1 MITAVAGV
9 VAATV
14 TTAGCGQAPTPSSST
29 SAASTVT
36 RTSTAT
42 PASTTGASPTP
53 PSAATTSGT
62 SNGQNYAVTTTKIEG
77 STDDRQGNWR
87 MEFGELSG
95 GDPAVVEAFN
105 GASHAAA
112 MDQVEAAKE
121 GTEPGAQWNF
131 ESNGQV
137 TFRSIAV
144 AQVVFGSLYY
154 GAHPSHQVGTIVID
168 SRSAD
173 PIMLT
178 DLFSDPQAGL
188 NRLAEQTRTLLAADG
203 LEVSPDEP
211 GAAPKAEN
219 FANWIPTAD
228 GLEFHFNEYQFG
240 PRLPAVVTV
249 PWAQLSDVLAP
260 AMADLAKG

>member
-1 MITAVAGV
+1 MVTAILAVPLAF
-9 VAATV
+9 
-14 TTAGCGQAPTPSSST
+14 AGCGEAPAPSSST
-29 SAASTVT
+29 SVAP
-36 RTSTAT
+36 TAT
-42 PASTTGASPTP
+42 PASTATP
-53 PSAATTSGT
+53 NSTAMSTSGSPPT
-62 SNGQNYAVTTTKIEG
+62 QSYAVTTTTIEG

-121 GTEPGAQWNF
+121 GAEPGAQWNF

-137 TFRSIAV
+137 SFRSIAV
-144 AQVVFGSLYY
+144 AQVIFGSLYY
-154 GAHPSHQVGTIVID
+154 GAHPSHQIGTIVID

-188 NRLAEQTRTLLAADG
+188 DRLAEQTRTLLAADG

-249 PWAQLSDVLAP
+249 PWAQLSDVMAP
-260 AMADLAKG
+260 AMTDLAKG

>member
-1 MITAVAGV
+1 MKALSMVTAILAVPLAL
-9 VAATV
+9 
-14 TTAGCGQAPTPSSST
+14 AGCGEAPAPSSST
-29 SAASTVT
+29 SA
-36 RTSTAT
+36 TSTAVPT
-42 PASTTGASPTP
+42 STAPSTTGAPPTR
-53 PSAATTSGT
+53 
-62 SNGQNYAVTTTKIEG
+62 NYAVTTTTIEG

-87 MEFGELSG
+87 STFGELSG
-95 GDPAVVEAFN
+95 GDPAVVDAFN

-121 GTEPGAQWNF
+121 GTAPGAQWNF
-131 ESNGQV
+131 ESNGNV

-144 AQVVFGSLYY
+144 AQVIFGSLYY
-154 GAHPSHQVGTIVID
+154 GAHPSHQIGTIVID

-173 PIMLT
+173 PIMLV

-188 NRLAEQTRTLLAADG
+188 DRLAEQTRTLLAQDG
-203 LEVSPDEP
+203 LDVPADEP

-219 FANWIPTAD
+219 FANWIPTPD

-249 PWAQLSDVLAP
+249 PWAQLSDVMAP